1 MADTLSFA
9 SVGST
14 GSGNNFWNYS
24 KPDKDGY
31 TLSIEG
37 TVVEI
42 AEVAAKKFG
51 TDEIDRW
58 PQGNAKL
65 NVSMTL
71 LEPNGSEISW
81 EFKPRTKKDKHSN
94 PLGMTPALNC
104 LFEACTN
111 AGLPGQNLNELL
123 GKYVA
128 ISTRERKDSEGN
140 LIGYD
145 VRCPR
150 PFAAAIIRDGE
161 KNKVRGVVKYKEESA
176 QNNTDAANNAAPVM
190 NAPVYP
196 APQPQ
201 QYAQPQQPQQP
212 QQYTMPVPQQPVAQQ
227 PSYYD
232 DMNW

>member
-1 MADTLSFA
+1 MADMLSFA
-9 SVGST
+9 NVGST
-14 GSGNNFWNYS
+14 GNSGNSFWNYS

-31 TLSIEG
+31 CLSIEG

-65 NVSMTL
+65 NVMITL
-71 LEPNGSEISW
+71 AKDDGTEVSW

-94 PLGMTPALNC
+94 PMGMTIALSA

-111 AGLPGQNLNELL
+111 AGMPGQHLNELL

-128 ISTRERKDSEGN
+128 INTRERRDSEGN
-140 LIGYD
+140 PIGYD

-150 PFAAAIIRDGE
+150 PFAATIIRDGDMT
-161 KNKVRGVVKYKEESA
+161 KVRGTVKYKEE
-176 QNNTDAANNAAPVM
+176 AAPAATEAAPAA
-190 NAPVYP
+190 APVYP
-196 APQPQ
+196 APQ
-201 QYAQPQQPQQP
+201 AQPQQYVVQQP
-212 QQYTMPVPQQPVAQQ
+212 QQYTMPVPQQPAVQ
-227 PSYYD
+227 PAYYD
-232 DMNW
+232 DTNW

>member
-14 GSGNNFWNYS
+14 GNGNNSFWNYS

-31 TLSIEG
+31 ALTIEG

-65 NVSMTL
+65 NVMLTL
-71 LEPNGSEISW
+71 AGPNGTEISW

-94 PLGMTPALNC
+94 PLGMTPALNA

-123 GKYVA
+123 GKYIAV
-128 ISTRERKDSEGN
+128 STKERRDSEGN
-140 LIGYD
+140 PIGYD

-150 PFAAAIIRDGE
+150 PFAASIIRDGE
-161 KNKVRGVVKYKEESA
+161 KNKVRGVVKYKEEQEDQGSA
-176 QNNTDAANNAAPVM
+176 EVYGSTTVTM
-190 NAPVYP
+190 STPVYP

-201 QYAQPQQPQQP
+201 QYVQP
-212 QQYTMPVPQQPVAQQ
+212 QQYAMPVPQQPAMQQ
-227 PSYYD
+227 PAYYD
-232 DMNW
+232 DTNW

>member
-14 GSGNNFWNYS
+14 GGGNNFWNYS

-161 KNKVRGVVKYKEESA
+161 KNKVRGVVKYKEESV

-201 QYAQPQQPQQP
+201 QYAQPQQPQQ
-212 QQYTMPVPQQPVAQQ
+212 YTMPVPQQPATQQ